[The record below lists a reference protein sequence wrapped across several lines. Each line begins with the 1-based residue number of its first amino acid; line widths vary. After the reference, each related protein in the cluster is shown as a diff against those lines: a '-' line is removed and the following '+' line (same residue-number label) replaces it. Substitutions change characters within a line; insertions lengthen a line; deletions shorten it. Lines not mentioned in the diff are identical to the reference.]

1 MIRKENVNIVEMNRK
16 MISASTLKPSLDA
29 FPIKDISVPFN
40 STRNMEI
47 NNPESLLGNDI
58 GIANKIAEIKNNKV
72 DLNAEKNENIQ
83 LNIVDL
89 ENDYNNNV
97 ILSPAETTKKV
108 LELVNNIKNEL
119 IHEDNHNNNP
129 NNNSNNNPNNNHN
142 NNNNNNNA
150 NNNNANN
157 NNANNANNNNAEE
170 SNYLPPTYEQ
180 HKKDSNLVRS
190 IMDIKRNSNISKQLV
205 ILFFIIMAVLIY
217 KGYHKKLR

>member
-119 IHEDNHNNNP
+119 IHEDNSNNHNNNA
-129 NNNSNNNPNNNHN
+129 NNANNANNNHN
-142 NNNNNNNA
+142 NNANNANNNHNNNA
-150 NNNNANN
+150 NN
-157 NNANNANNNNAEE
+157 NNNNAEE

>member
-119 IHEDNHNNNP
+119 IHEDNSNNANNNA
-129 NNNSNNNPNNNHN
+129 NNNHN
-142 NNNNNNNA
+142 NNANNANNNHNNNA
-150 NNNNANN
+150 NN
-157 NNANNANNNNAEE
+157 NNNNAEE

>member
-89 ENDYNNNV
+89 ENEYKFLKISLGNN
-97 ILSPAETTKKV
+97 E
-108 LELVNNIKNEL
+108 
-119 IHEDNHNNNP
+119 
-129 NNNSNNNPNNNHN
+129 
-142 NNNNNNNA
+142 
-150 NNNNANN
+150 
-157 NNANNANNNNAEE
+157 
-170 SNYLPPTYEQ
+170 
-180 HKKDSNLVRS
+180 
-190 IMDIKRNSNISKQLV
+190 
-205 ILFFIIMAVLIY
+205 
-217 KGYHKKLR
+217 KKLPSITVRAPNSYFSLIFL

>member
-119 IHEDNHNNNP
+119 IHEDNSNNHNNNA
-129 NNNSNNNPNNNHN
+129 NNNANNNPNNNHN
-142 NNNNNNNA
+142 NNA
-150 NNNNANN
+150 NNNHNN
-157 NNANNANNNNAEE
+157 HNNANNNAEE